1 MYRALRA
8 LAQEVAMAAPSSAGP
23 PRLRMMCSLEL
34 DEHPTH
40 HVRDHL
46 LALSVLV
53 LFCAITIL
61 LSR

>member
-1 MYRALRA
+1 MMAIW
-8 LAQEVAMAAPSSAGP
+8 EVTMAAPSPAGP
-23 PRLRMMCSLEL
+23 PRLRMMSPLDL

-46 LALSVLV
+46 LTLGALL
-53 LFCAITIL
+53 LFCAVTLL

>member
-1 MYRALRA
+1 
-8 LAQEVAMAAPSSAGP
+8 
-23 PRLRMMCSLEL
+23 MMSPLEL

-46 LALSVLV
+46 LTLGVMV
-53 LFCAITIL
+53 IFGAITVL

>member
-1 MYRALRA
+1 
-8 LAQEVAMAAPSSAGP
+8 MAP
-23 PRLRMMCSLEL
+23 LDL

-46 LALSVLV
+46 ETLGALV
-53 LFCAITIL
+53 LFLAIAVL